1 MRHGSDGRRRYDGM
15 DSDGSSMPKFLVASN
30 YFFTASLWGHERKL
44 DKFSRWIP
52 QERTNSWLRI
62 ICDCL

>member
-1 MRHGSDGRRRYDGM
+1 M

-52 QERTNSWLRI
+52 QGKTNSWLRI